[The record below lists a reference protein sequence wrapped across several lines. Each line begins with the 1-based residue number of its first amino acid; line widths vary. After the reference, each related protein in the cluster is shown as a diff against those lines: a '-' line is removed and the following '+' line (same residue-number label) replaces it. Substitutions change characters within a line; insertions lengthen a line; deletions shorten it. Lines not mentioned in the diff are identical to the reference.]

1 MLTSIISIISSS
13 AIDIVKTPIPKDI
26 PLPLPVPTYIAVPLL
41 VASFMLHILFVNFM
55 VGSSI
60 VVFIMEI
67 IGRKKAKYDQLA
79 YIISKT
85 ITANKSLAVVLG
97 VGPLL
102 CLNLLYTTY
111 FYSANALTGQAWLS
125 IPPLVATVFLLV
137 YLQKYTWH
145 KWHTGAAKKLHI
157 AVSGLVVAMFCFI
170 PLIFLT
176 NVNLMLFPTYWTK
189 VQGFFSAM
197 MLPNVFSRYFHF
209 MAACVALTGMF
220 LVWYFKGKN
229 KEWFAEH
236 AVEKIN
242 TIKIAYHLVFWPTVC
257 QFILGPIV
265 LFTLPPSGLNITTI
279 SLVLIGG
286 VMASILLILI
296 WGELYENGDKI
307 GKNFNIITLLMLVI
321 IIFMV
326 TARHQYRESALS
338 GHKKIMQGK
347 TAEFVE
353 KSLKYQLKNA
363 K

>member
-1 MLTSIISIISSS
+1 
-13 AIDIVKTPIPKDI
+13 
-26 PLPLPVPTYIAVPLL
+26 
-41 VASFMLHILFVNFM
+41 M

-170 PLIFLT
+170 PLIT
-176 NVNLMLFPTYWTK
+176 
-189 VQGFFSAM
+189 FF
-197 MLPNVFSRYFHF
+197 HD
-209 MAACVALTGMF
+209 
-220 LVWYFKGKN
+220 
-229 KEWFAEH
+229 
-236 AVEKIN
+236 I
-242 TIKIAYHLVFWPTVC
+242 
-257 QFILGPIV
+257 
-265 LFTLPPSGLNITTI
+265 FTLWQR
-279 SLVLIGG
+279 
-286 VMASILLILI
+286 A
-296 WGELYENGDKI
+296 W
-307 GKNFNIITLLMLVI
+307 
-321 IIFMV
+321 
-326 TARHQYRESALS
+326 H
-338 GHKKIMQGK
+338 
-347 TAEFVE
+347 
-353 KSLKYQLKNA
+353 
-363 K
+363 